1 MFKSYAEDGQGA
13 QTEAAE
19 PQAESAPAPAAEP
32 APAPAAEP
40 ASEPAASPA
49 PAADADEAAP
59 SEDAAPAEELAEEE
73 PAETEEEATDE
84 EASRR
89 TMKSA
94 APMLGAPNDETT
106 DESTASGSSSAVY
119 VDADNGDDEND
130 GSSTNSA
137 VKTWNKVSELIGDTV
152 KDVFVKGVVD
162 ITGTITTNGGS
173 VKRTEGYDGTM
184 FRASGETN
192 FKDIVLDGEEKE
204 AKDSAIKTT
213 TDTELNFLK
222 GTIVQGMKA
231 AIGAVATLNE
241 NNTVLV
247 DGATFKKNEANQYGA
262 LFFASDKNVDVT
274 IRSGIIEEN
283 KLNVSDSSD
292 YWKGLI
298 YHNRRTS
305 AINKLNIYNAA
316 IHDNTSGS
324 KSAVM
329 YICGAYSTAI
339 NNMNVDGV
347 ALYNNTVNDIK
358 QESSS
363 GSTTLGGDTMLG
375 NSYYH
380 LILYIVHHYF

>member
-1 MFKSYAEDGQGA
+1 MNKITTRLSVLLLVIALMVSSFGPFGVFKSYAEDGQEA
-13 QTEAAE
+13 QTEAAAE
-19 PQAESAPAPAAEP
+19 PEAESAPAPAAEPAPAPAAEP

-49 PAADADEAAP
+49 PAADADE
-59 SEDAAPAEELAEEE
+59 AAPAEELAEEE

-162 ITGTITTNGGS
+162 IIGTITTNGGS

-222 GTIVQGMKA
+222 GTIVQEG
-231 AIGAVATLNE
+231 
-241 NNTVLV
+241 NNCTRH
-247 DGATFKKNEANQYGA
+247 ESCY
-262 LFFASDKNVDVT
+262 
-274 IRSGIIEEN
+274 RS
-283 KLNVSDSSD
+283 
-292 YWKGLI
+292 
-298 YHNRRTS
+298 R
-305 AINKLNIYNAA
+305 
-316 IHDNTSGS
+316 
-324 KSAVM
+324 
-329 YICGAYSTAI
+329 C
-339 NNMNVDGV
+339 
-347 ALYNNTVNDIK
+347 
-358 QESSS
+358 
-363 GSTTLGGDTMLG
+363 
-375 NSYYH
+375 NS
-380 LILYIVHHYF
+380 